1 MRSLTVLVMVI
12 VFALISC
19 KKDEASLPQQ
29 TPQTTVAESGT
40 VREMPAP
47 EQAQSTTVA
56 VPQTATAAPTAAPA
70 ATLIA
75 STEGELSD
83 VRIDVTQFKRDPGGT
98 VTLRL
103 VLVNNS
109 SDRVLV
115 RGHWL
120 GDSSVSSD
128 HGAVG
133 AIHLIDA
140 VNKKKYFVVRDA
152 DQTCVCSREV
162 RDVEPGKKANLWAKF
177 AAPPADVQQLT
188 IVVPHFTPIDEVP
201 LS

>member
-1 MRSLTVLVMVI
+1 
-12 VFALISC
+12 
-19 KKDEASLPQQ
+19 
-29 TPQTTVAESGT
+29 
-40 VREMPAP
+40 MPTP

-56 VPQTATAAPTAAPA
+56 VPQTTTAVPIAAPA
-70 ATLIA
+70 ATVIG

-83 VRIDVTQFKRDPGGT
+83 VRIDITQFRRDPGGT

-109 SDRVLV
+109 SSNVGLA
-115 RGHWL
+115 GHWL
-120 GDSSVSSD
+120 GDGSVRSD
-128 HGAVG
+128 YAAVG
-133 AIHLIDA
+133 AIHLIDPL
-140 VNKKKYFVVRDA
+140 NKKKYFVVRDA

-162 RDVEPGKKANLWAKF
+162 GAIEPGKKANLWAKF
-177 AAPPADVQQLT
+177 AAPPADVQRMT